1 MKKKELFGFAMLML
15 MLAAVV
21 MLQASDAHAFTA
33 TTGVGSDLYD
43 LVVTK
48 FIKGPI
54 GTAAGVALVVLGGV
68 GAAMGQLSRAAWPL
82 VGGGVL
88 VAAPTLATSLG
99 MII

>member
-1 MKKKELFGFAMLML
+1 MKKYGMVLGMLLVAGLITVMATDAM
-15 MLAAVV
+15 
-21 MLQASDAHAFTA
+21 AFTA

-54 GTAAGVALVVLGGV
+54 GTAAGVALVVMGAV
-68 GAAMGQLSRAAWPL
+68 GAAMGKLSTAAWPL

-99 MII
+99 MVF